1 MPAKEFANRSRDFYL
16 TFLDKFPALIWRS
29 DTNAKCDYFN
39 QAWLDFTGRR
49 LEQEMGDGWTEGV
62 HPKDLPACLKSFL
75 EAFHTRQPFACEF
88 RLRRHDGEYRWIL
101 DQGRAF
107 NDLDGQFAGYMGS
120 CFDITD
126 AKRTEHTL
134 RESEKKFRLLADNIT
149 DVFWMTSPDITGVF
163 WMTSPDLKTIHY
175 ISPGYELIWGRSPE
189 SLHANPHQWVEAIL
203 PEQRAR
209 VFALFRTL
217 TTDAPTVS
225 VEYQIARPDGTIRWV
240 HDRGFQVRDAAGN
253 VIRLAG
259 VASDVT
265 ERKEAEE
272 AKQES
277 EARFHWLVD
286 SNMQGMIFSNIKGEI
301 IQANDAFLHIV
312 GYSRADMEAGC
323 LNRATFSP
331 PEYAAADRHA
341 MEEMTSTGVFTPY
354 EKEYLRR
361 DGTTVPVL
369 IGGIAFE
376 DDPKEG
382 VCFVIDLTKRK
393 EAEKSLKDSHA
404 QLRALSARLQS
415 VREEEATRIA
425 REIHDEL
432 GQKLT
437 GLKMDLL
444 WTEKKLGE
452 LTGSAAVNALLD
464 RVVGATELV
473 DEIAIAVLEIAT
485 KLRPG
490 VLDKLG
496 LGSALQYEARRFQER
511 NGLAC
516 EVCVPATEPKLSLE
530 LATTFFRI
538 FQECLTNVIR
548 HANASKVEVELKVE
562 DGWVTMCVR
571 DDGRGITEAELASP
585 KSLGLVGMKERAAL
599 LGGEIVFQG
608 GSHCGTIM
616 TVRIP
621 NSATPPS
628 NKELV

>member
-1 MPAKEFANRSRDFYL
+1 MPAKDLTNRSRDFYL

-39 QAWLDFTGRR
+39 QAWLDFTGRS

-149 DVFWMTSPDITGVF
+149 DVFWMTSPD
-163 WMTSPDLKTIHY
+163 LKTIHY
-175 ISPGYELIWGRSPE
+175 VSPGYELIWGRSPE
-189 SLHANPHQWVEAIL
+189 SLHANPHQWVEAVL
-203 PEQRAR
+203 PEQRTR
-209 VFALFRTL
+209 VFALFRML
-217 TTDAPTVS
+217 TTEAPTVS
-225 VEYQIARPDGTIRWV
+225 VEYQIARPDGTIRWI

-253 VIRLAG
+253 LLRLAG
-259 VASDVT
+259 VATDVT
-265 ERKEAEE
+265 ERKEAEDE
-272 AKQES
+272 KQES

-286 SNMQGMIFSNIKGEI
+286 SNVQGMIFSNIKGEI

-312 GYSRADMEAGC
+312 GYTRADMESGC

-341 MEEMTSTGVFTPY
+341 MDEMTSTGVFTPY
-354 EKEYLRR
+354 EKEYLRK
-361 DGTTVPVL
+361 DGTSVPVL

-393 EAEKSLKDSHA
+393 EAEKSLKNSHA

-452 LTGSAAVNALLD
+452 LTGSAAVNALVD
-464 RVVGATELV
+464 RIVGATELV

-511 NGLAC
+511 NGL
-516 EVCVPATEPKLSLE
+516 VCDVSVPATEPMLSLE
-530 LATTFFRI
+530 LTTMFFRI

-562 DGWVTMCVR
+562 DRWVTMCVR

-599 LGGEIVFQG
+599 HGGKIAFQVG
-608 GSHCGTIM
+608 LHRGTII

-621 NSATPPS
+621 NNTAPQP
-628 NKELV
+628 NEEFV

>member
-62 HPKDLPACLKSFL
+62 HPKDLPDCLKSFL
-75 EAFHTRQPFACEF
+75 EAFHTRQPFACEY

-120 CFDITD
+120 CFDITE

-134 RESEKKFRLLADNIT
+134 RESEKKFRLLAENIT

-203 PEQRAR
+203 PEQRAS

-253 VIRLAG
+253 LIRLAG
-259 VASDVT
+259 VATDVT

-272 AKQES
+272 AKQDS

-312 GYSRADMEAGC
+312 GYSRADLEAGC

-331 PEYAAADRHA
+331 PEYAAADRQA
-341 MEEMTSTGVFTPY
+341 MEEMTATGVFTPY
-354 EKEYLRR
+354 EKEYLRK
-361 DGTTVPVL
+361 DGTSVPVL

-376 DDPKEG
+376 DEPKEG
-382 VCFVIDLTKRK
+382 VCFVVDLTKRK
-393 EAEKSLKDSHA
+393 EAEKSLKNSHA

-452 LTGSAAVNALLD
+452 LTGSAAVNALVD
-464 RVVGATELV
+464 RIVGATELV

-516 EVCVPATEPKLSLE
+516 DVSVPATEPKLSLE

-548 HANASKVEVELKVE
+548 HANASKVEVELKVK

-585 KSLGLVGMKERAAL
+585 KSLGLVGMKERAVL
-599 LGGEIVFQG
+599 LGGEILFQV
-608 GSHCGTIM
+608 GSHRGTIL

-621 NSATPPS
+621 NGTVPPS

>member
-1 MPAKEFANRSRDFYL
+1 MPAKELTNQSRDFYL

-39 QAWLDFTGRR
+39 QAWLDFTGRS

-62 HPKDLPACLKSFL
+62 HPKDLPDCLKSFL
-75 EAFHTRQPFACEF
+75 EAFHARQSFALEY

-134 RESEKKFRLLADNIT
+134 RESEKKFRLLAENIT

-253 VIRLAG
+253 LIRLAG

-312 GYSRADMEAGC
+312 GYFASGPGGWMFEPGD
-323 LNRATFSP
+323 
-331 PEYAAADRHA
+331 
-341 MEEMTSTGVFTPY
+341 VF
-354 EKEYLRR
+354 
-361 DGTTVPVL
+361 
-369 IGGIAFE
+369 
-376 DDPKEG
+376 
-382 VCFVIDLTKRK
+382 
-393 EAEKSLKDSHA
+393 
-404 QLRALSARLQS
+404 
-415 VREEEATRIA
+415 ATRIC
-425 REIHDEL
+425 RRRPPCHGGNDFHGRL
-432 GQKLT
+432 H
-437 GLKMDLL
+437 
-444 WTEKKLGE
+444 
-452 LTGSAAVNALLD
+452 AV
-464 RVVGATELV
+464 
-473 DEIAIAVLEIAT
+473 
-485 KLRPG
+485 
-490 VLDKLG
+490 
-496 LGSALQYEARRFQER
+496 
-511 NGLAC
+511 
-516 EVCVPATEPKLSLE
+516 
-530 LATTFFRI
+530 
-538 FQECLTNVIR
+538 
-548 HANASKVEVELKVE
+548 
-562 DGWVTMCVR
+562 
-571 DDGRGITEAELASP
+571 
-585 KSLGLVGMKERAAL
+585 
-599 LGGEIVFQG
+599 
-608 GSHCGTIM
+608 
-616 TVRIP
+616 
-621 NSATPPS
+621 
-628 NKELV
+628 

>member
-1 MPAKEFANRSRDFYL
+1 MPAKELTNRSRDFYL

-62 HPKDLPACLKSFL
+62 HPKDLPDCLKSFL
-75 EAFHTRQPFACEF
+75 EAFHTRQPFACEY

-120 CFDITD
+120 CFDITE

-134 RESEKKFRLLADNIT
+134 RESEKKFRLLAENIT

-203 PEQRAR
+203 PEQRAS

-253 VIRLAG
+253 LIRLAG
-259 VASDVT
+259 VATDVT

-272 AKQES
+272 AKQDS

-312 GYSRADMEAGC
+312 GYSRADLEAGC

-341 MEEMTSTGVFTPY
+341 MEEMTATGVFTPY
-354 EKEYLRR
+354 EKEYLRK
-361 DGTTVPVL
+361 DGTSVPVL

-382 VCFVIDLTKRK
+382 VCFVVDLTKRK
-393 EAEKSLKDSHA
+393 EAEKSLKNSHA

-452 LTGSAAVNALLD
+452 LTGSAAVNALVD
-464 RVVGATELV
+464 RIVGATELV

-516 EVCVPATEPKLSLE
+516 DVSVPATEPKLSLE

-548 HANASKVEVELKVE
+548 HANASKVEVELKVK

-585 KSLGLVGMKERAAL
+585 KSLGLVGMNERALCSAGRFFFRL
-599 LGGEIVFQG
+599 D
-608 GSHCGTIM
+608 
-616 TVRIP
+616 RIAER
-621 NSATPPS
+621 S
-628 NKELV
+628 

>member
-1 MPAKEFANRSRDFYL
+1 MSAKEFANRSRDFYL
-16 TFLDKFPALIWRS
+16 TVLDKFPALIWRS

-39 QAWLDFTGRR
+39 QTWLDFTGRSM
-49 LEQEMGDGWTEGV
+49 EQEMGHGWAEGV
-62 HPKDLPACLKSFL
+62 HPKDLTDCLKNFL
-75 EAFHTRQPFACEF
+75 NAFHARQPFALEY

-107 NDLDGQFAGYMGS
+107 NDLDGQFAGYIGS

-126 AKRTEHTL
+126 AKLTEQTL
-134 RESEKKFRLLADNIT
+134 RESEKKFRQLADNIT
-149 DVFWMTSPDITGVF
+149 DVFWMTSHDITGVF

-175 ISPGYELIWGRSPE
+175 ISPGYALIWGHSPE
-189 SLHANPHQWVEAIL
+189 SLHANPHQWVETIL
-203 PEQRAR
+203 PEQRER

-217 TTDAPTVS
+217 TTDAPNMS

-240 HDRGFQVRDAAGN
+240 QNRGFQVRDAAGN
-253 VIRLAG
+253 LVRLAG
-259 VASDVT
+259 VATDVT

-277 EARFHWLVD
+277 EARFHLLVD
-286 SNMQGMIFSNIKGEI
+286 SSVQGMMFSNIKGEI
-301 IQANDAFLHIV
+301 IKANDAFLHIV
-312 GYSRADMEAGC
+312 GYTREDMEAGH
-323 LNRATFSP
+323 LNWAALSL
-331 PEYAAADRHA
+331 PEYAAADRQA
-341 MEEMTSTGVFTPY
+341 MEEMTSTGVFTAY
-354 EKEYLRR
+354 EKEYLRK
-361 DGTTVPVL
+361 DGARVPVL
-369 IGGIAFE
+369 IGGVAFE
-376 DDPKEG
+376 DEPKEG

-393 EAEKSLKDSHA
+393 EAEKSLKNSHA

-464 RVVGATELV
+464 RIVGATELV
-473 DEIAIAVLEIAT
+473 DEIAISVLEIAT
-485 KLRPG
+485 ELRPG

-516 EVCVPATEPKLSLE
+516 DVCVPATEPMLSLE
-530 LATTFFRI
+530 LSTTCFRI
-538 FQECLTNVIR
+538 FQECLTNVLR
-548 HANASKVEVELKVE
+548 HANASKVEVELKVG

-599 LGGEIVFQG
+599 LGGEIVFQV

-621 NSATPPS
+621 NSTVPLP
-628 NKELV
+628 NKEFI

>member
-1 MPAKEFANRSRDFYL
+1 MPAKELTNRSRDFYL

-62 HPKDLPACLKSFL
+62 HPKDLPDCLKSFL
-75 EAFHTRQPFACEF
+75 EAFHTRQPFACEY

-134 RESEKKFRLLADNIT
+134 RESEKKFRLLAENIT

-203 PEQRAR
+203 PEQRAS

-253 VIRLAG
+253 LIRLAG
-259 VASDVT
+259 VATDVT

-272 AKQES
+272 AKQDS

-312 GYSRADMEAGC
+312 GYSRADLEAGC

-341 MEEMTSTGVFTPY
+341 MEEMTATGVFTPY
-354 EKEYLRR
+354 EKEYLRK
-361 DGTTVPVL
+361 DGTSVPVL

-382 VCFVIDLTKRK
+382 VCFVVDLTKRK
-393 EAEKSLKDSHA
+393 EAEKSLKNSHA

-452 LTGSAAVNALLD
+452 LTGSAAVNALVD
-464 RVVGATELV
+464 RIVGATELV

-516 EVCVPATEPKLSLE
+516 DVSVPATEPKLSLE

-548 HANASKVEVELKVE
+548 HANASKVEVELKVK

-585 KSLGLVGMKERAAL
+585 KSLGLVGMKERAVL
-599 LGGEIVFQG
+599 LGGEILFQV
-608 GSHCGTIM
+608 GSHRGTIL

-621 NSATPPS
+621 NGTVPPS